1 MLSSPLPAHS
11 RSQTRQF
18 PGHHPAGVVPT
29 GAARPPAARGARPS
43 PTPAPGPTWQLL
55 ALPQLPGGA
64 LTPRTHLERFL
75 LELEQARRRQ
85 LDQLPTT
92 PRTVV
97 AAAHRRAVEDL
108 LTQVRAARLR
118 LRAGTYGRCTRCN
131 AAIES
136 DQLSVAPWQPTCG
149 ACARRTP
156 PGPVR
161 PGATGGLIA

>member
-1 MLSSPLPAHS
+1 MPLSAAADVAGAS
-11 RSQTRQF
+11 R
-18 PGHHPAGVVPT
+18 P
-29 GAARPPAARGARPS
+29 RGAPLVRGSRPRR
-43 PTPAPGPTWQLL
+43 AF
-55 ALPQLPGGA
+55 AFPQLPGGA

-75 LELEQARRRQ
+75 LELEQARQQQ

-118 LRAGTYGRCTRCN
+118 LRAGTYGRCTRCS

-156 PGPVR
+156 PGPAR
-161 PGATGGLIA
+161 PVPALQGG